1 MVKLTEE
8 QKRQLEALDKIPDDE
23 IDFSDI
29 PPITDWSGFRM
40 GLFYRPKWQ
49 DFSLELDECIT
60 DWFEGGLVDG
70 ETLGEAVNKALG
82 SEMYRIRFPLRVPKV
97 EELVRQIKESP
108 EKAAE
113 LTGWE
118 EDQIKALYNTPVEEV
133 PFSDVPLKP
142 AGRSKSKTGTFHR
155 PIIKNI
161 TLKLDENVVDWY
173 EWLEEGKSRD
183 EVLSKAL
190 LNHIHRFRFPE
201 ETQRAGKSVRLS
213 DEEE

>member
-40 GLFYRPKWQ
+40 GLFYRPKWE
-49 DFSLELDECIT
+49 DFSLKLDEYIT
-60 DWFEGGLVDG
+60 DWFEGGLADG

-82 SEMYRIRFPLRVPKV
+82 SEMYRIKFPLRVPKV
-97 EELVRQIKESP
+97 EELAQRIKESP
-108 EKAAE
+108 DKMVEVTDWQK
-113 LTGWE
+113 
-118 EDQIKALYNTPVEEV
+118 DNIKALYNMPLEEV
-133 PFSDVPLKP
+133 AVSDVPLKP
-142 AGRSKSKTGTFHR
+142 VGRSKTKTGTSHK
-155 PIIKNI
+155 PVIKDI

-173 EWLEEGKSRD
+173 EWLEEGKPRD

-190 LNHIHRFRFPE
+190 LNHIHRFQFPQEARRAE
-201 ETQRAGKSVRLS
+201 EAVRLS
-213 DEEE
+213 DGEG